1 MRAGKRVK
9 LELQILAE
17 LRLKE
22 IDVQC
27 GECHAVVRACWK
39 ACVVRNAQSWIARS
53 EVECACG
60 CTLHSYLG
68 DALPVSMVGEHF
80 ELLGVE
86 GKRSGPVMSFVRRA
100 IGTH

>member
-1 MRAGKRVK
+1 MRAGKRVE
-9 LELQILAE
+9 LEVEILAE

-27 GECHAVVRACWK
+27 GECHAVVRTCWK

-53 EVECACG
+53 EVDCVCG

-68 DALPVSMVGEHF
+68 DALPVSMVREHF
-80 ELLGVE
+80 EARGVE
-86 GKRSGPVMSFVRRA
+86 GKRAGPVMSFVRKA
-100 IGTH
+100 LAS